1 MSREG
6 REVDTERLEQLEAR
20 VVVLEQA
27 NRALLEEVVQIEA
40 RERGSRA
47 PTSEKSW
54 HREVTRLSSE
64 IHSQLE
70 KLAERVALNE
80 RSIQQEEVRVST
92 LVQSTREIERGI
104 LDGQQQLLAR
114 RDQQEV
120 QLGKLRE
127 SVHQLE
133 QSQLQLQ
140 QMSRHSLVSI
150 TEQVRRVE
158 ERLEELRTVE
168 KDLETD
174 VRQQVKQ
181 LEQKDRALVSHVTY
195 TVESCDVM

>member
-1 MSREG
+1 M
-6 REVDTERLEQLEAR
+6 
-20 VVVLEQA
+20 LEQA

-47 PTSEKSW
+47 PKSEKSW
-54 HREVTRLSSE
+54 QKEVTKLSSQ

-70 KLAERVALNE
+70 KLAERMAVNE
-80 RSIQQEEVRVST
+80 RSIHHEEVRVST
-92 LVQSTREIERGI
+92 LVQSTQEIERGI

-120 QLGKLRE
+120 KLGELRE

-140 QMSRHSLVSI
+140 QLSRHSQVGVV
-150 TEQVRRVE
+150 ERVRRVE
-158 ERLEELRTVE
+158 EGLEEVRTLE

-195 TVESCDVM
+195 TWSHLTYMVESCDDVM